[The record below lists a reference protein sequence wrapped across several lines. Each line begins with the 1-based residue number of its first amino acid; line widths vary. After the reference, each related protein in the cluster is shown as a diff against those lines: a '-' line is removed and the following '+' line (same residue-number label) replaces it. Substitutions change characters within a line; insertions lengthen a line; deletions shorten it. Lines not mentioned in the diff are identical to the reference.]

1 MIGMRF
7 SRRKNLPSTN
17 ACERTDPRPGRC
29 PKSMKRGGAAM
40 KKLILVAGVLV
51 AATSAA
57 MAQGYVYYGNPYGY
71 GLGVYDYS
79 AGSYPGIYVYVR
91 EPYAAPPGFD
101 WDGAYGTASNW
112 LYYRTS
118 GPGRGHNEEST
129 R

>member
-1 MIGMRF
+1 
-7 SRRKNLPSTN
+7 
-17 ACERTDPRPGRC
+17 
-29 PKSMKRGGAAM
+29 M
-40 KKLILVAGVLV
+40 KKLILVASVLI

-71 GLGVYDYS
+71 GLGVYGYS
-79 AGSYPGIYVYVR
+79 AGSYPGIYAYVA
-91 EPYAAPPGFD
+91 EPYAAPPGFY
-101 WDGAYGTASNW
+101 WDGTASNW

>member
-1 MIGMRF
+1 
-7 SRRKNLPSTN
+7 
-17 ACERTDPRPGRC
+17 
-29 PKSMKRGGAAM
+29 M
-40 KKLILVAGVLV
+40 KKLLLVAGVLI

-57 MAQGYVYYGNPYGY
+57 AAQGYVYYGNPYGY

-79 AGSYPGIYVYVR
+79 AGSFPGVYAYVR
-91 EPYAAPPGFD
+91 EPYAAPPSFY
-101 WDGAYGTASNW
+101 WDAAYGTASNW